1 MLGISMNR
9 WLARQVI
16 PDMIKMGLTRAAG
29 LRVLQGEGVGV
40 RKTDFLADWREKE
53 GVERKR
59 DPLRAI
65 PKKLRP
71 TEATIERTDYT
82 QRKKFNYNY
91 KITGYDV
98 ITQKDVE
105 TWITVA
111 SDNIMTM
118 EEAQAEAERLSHKY
132 KIDIEIAEMIID
144 GVTVSK

>member
-65 PKKLRP
+65 PKSLRP
-71 TEATIERTDYT
+71 TEATIERTEYT

-98 ITQKDVE
+98 ITQKEVE
-105 TWITVA
+105 TWVTVA
-111 SDNIMTM
+111 SDDILSM
-118 EEAQAEAERLSHKY
+118 EQAELTAERLSHKY